1 MADSS
6 LLYPKS
12 ESRNSGFRSPEE
24 TQRTIDFLLAEL
36 AKQQERVDNL
46 NGINAGLVER
56 MADMEADRDALSEW
70 CGNLENRLNLLVQLL
85 GCCSVGRAN

>member
-24 TQRTIDFLLAEL
+24 TQRTIDLLLAEL
-36 AKQQERVDNL
+36 ARAQKRADDLEEALDGLRGCYRDLEDRFELLLATVCSL
-46 NGINAGLVER
+46 KAG
-56 MADMEADRDALSEW
+56 
-70 CGNLENRLNLLVQLL
+70 RLH
-85 GCCSVGRAN
+85 